1 MFGNLTSTFQ
11 AFVEFKAIDELT
23 KPLREIKTLSDKT
36 RSSLE
41 KLTEA
46 SAKLTEVGTKL
57 TAFFGGLTAPFGVA
71 VSSAVEFER
80 VFIGEFNKVV
90 GASGKELREFKNYFV
105 ELSEQIPLTVTE
117 IAQLS
122 AGLAQMGIPTDQL
135 KEFTKLVAQ
144 AAFAF
149 DITAEEAGKA
159 FGEIRNAFGIKTI
172 CELRAVGDT
181 INYLS
186 NTMGASAA
194 DLVDIIKRVG
204 SAAKLVGLDAK
215 SVAVFAATIREEGYA
230 PELVS
235 SALSVLFQRL
245 ATFDDKLV
253 KVLQTLGWTKQ
264 SFQELLKTN
273 PERAIVKL
281 LTALKGLDA
290 TKRAT
295 LLKELVGTE
304 HFPKIAVLL
313 NNLDKLKGK
322 LSEIGKG
329 AYKGSME
336 QELLGL
342 LQTTSA
348 QLQLL
353 KNSLQ
358 NLAIAIG
365 SILLPPFNL
374 LVKFLKAVITPIAN
388 FINAHQTLASVILL
402 PIVAIGGFIAL
413 LGILATAFGLV
424 GIAVTKGL
432 TTLVEL
438 KNTLLDLKG
447 GFKELIPHLRDL
459 TVSLYSNARA
469 FVV

>member
-1 MFGNLTSTFQ
+1 M
-11 AFVEFKAIDELT
+11 EFKAIDELT
-23 KPLREIKTLSDKT
+23 KPLKEIQSLSEKT
-36 RSSLE
+36 RNSLQR
-41 KLTEA
+41 LTEA
-46 SAKLTEVGTKL
+46 SAKLTEVGAKL

-105 ELSEQIPLTVTE
+105 ELSEQIPLTATE
-117 IAQLS
+117 ISQLS
-122 AGLAQMGIPTDQL
+122 AGLAQMGITTDQL

-172 CELRAVGDT
+172 SELRAVGDT

-194 DLVDIIKRVG
+194 
-204 SAAKLVGLDAK
+204 AKLVGLEAK
-215 SVAVFAATIREEGYA
+215 SVAVFAATIREAGYA

-245 ATFDDKLV
+245 ATFDDKLANV
-253 KVLQTLGWTKQ
+253 VQTLGWTKQ
-264 SFQELLKTN
+264 SFQELLRTN

-281 LTALKGLDA
+281 LTALKGLEA

-304 HFPKIAVLL
+304 HFAKIAVLL

-336 QELLGL
+336 QELQGL
-342 LQTTSA
+342 LQTYPARLTSE
-348 QLQLL
+348 
-353 KNSLQ
+353 
-358 NLAIAIG
+358 
-365 SILLPPFNL
+365 
-374 LVKFLKAVITPIAN
+374 KASHPLWVCLSSP
-388 FINAHQTLASVILL
+388 
-402 PIVAIGGFIAL
+402 
-413 LGILATAFGLV
+413 
-424 GIAVTKGL
+424 
-432 TTLVEL
+432 
-438 KNTLLDLKG
+438 
-447 GFKELIPHLRDL
+447 
-459 TVSLYSNARA
+459 
-469 FVV
+469 